1 MRKRSE
7 ETTKRA
13 YLEAR
18 AKTRGGEKEEETWK
32 LGSTSAM
39 VIGGEKLV
47 IASMCDYRAVICR
60 DGEVHWLS
68 RGELRKATKYW
79 PPKLIS
85 GMHNKY
91 HFLYQY
97 I

>member
-1 MRKRSE
+1 MRKRSR

-13 YLEAR
+13 YLDAR
-18 AKTRGGEKEEETWK
+18 EKTRGGEKEETWK

-39 VIGGEKLV
+39 VIGGKKLV
-47 IASMCDYRAVICR
+47 IASMGDYRAVICR
-60 DGEVHWLS
+60 DGEAHWLS
-68 RGELRKATKYW
+68 RGQLRKATKYW
-79 PPKLIS
+79 PPKLIP

-91 HFLYQY
+91 HFLYEY